1 VEAALPFDI
10 SERRA
15 IGKTTLSLP
24 LLGLGTAHLGGMY
37 NRVSEAVA
45 RATLEAAWD
54 GGIRYFDSAPF
65 YGRGLSEHRL
75 GGYLIDKP
83 REDYAVTTKVGR
95 VFFRPADP
103 KSFDKAPWGGGL
115 NFDFRYD
122 YSYDGIMRSYE
133 QSLLR
138 LAMDTVD
145 ALLIHDPDTAIHGDE
160 HRARM
165 KDLTTTGIKALE
177 ELKRTGHIKAIG
189 MGLNLPESL
198 GTIDTLVDLD
208 FLIVAMPYTLL
219 EQGVLN
225 TGLKRC
231 LDNGISVIIGA
242 PFASGILATGPI
254 PGARYGYR
262 EATPE
267 ILEKAR
273 RIEAVCRAHGVSL
286 QAAALQ
292 FPLGHP
298 AVASIIPGGARP
310 EEVKQNIA
318 SMQTTIPAR
327 LWQDLKAEA
336 LIDREA
342 PVVSN

>member
-1 VEAALPFDI
+1 LPFDI

-15 IGKTTLSLP
+15 VGKTALSLP

-37 NRVSEAVA
+37 NRVTEPVA

-65 YGRGLSEHRL
+65 YGRGMSEHRL
-75 GGYLIDKP
+75 GSFLIDKP
-83 REDYAVTTKVGR
+83 REEYVVTTKVGR

-103 KSFDKAPWGGGL
+103 KTFDKTPWGAGL
-115 NFDFRYD
+115 NFEFRYD

-138 LAMDTVD
+138 LAMDSVD
-145 ALLIHDPDTAIHGDE
+145 ALLIHDPDAVIHGDE
-160 HRARM
+160 HPARM

-177 ELKRTGHIKAIG
+177 ELKRNGHIKAIG

-198 GTIDTLVDLD
+198 GTLDTLVDLD

-219 EQGVLN
+219 TQGVLQ

-254 PGARYGYR
+254 PGARYAYR

-267 ILEKAR
+267 ILDKTR
-273 RIEAVCRAHGVSL
+273 RIETVCRAHNVTL

-298 AVASIIPGGARP
+298 AVVSIIPGGARP
-310 EEVKQNIA
+310 EEVTQNIA
-318 SMQTTIPAR
+318 SMQSPIPAS
-327 LWQDLKAEA
+327 LWSDLKAQG
-336 LIDREA
+336 LIDPA
-342 PVVSN
+342 SPVPG